1 MCWKCFKK
9 YTDAPVVNER
19 VQAAYD
25 LIVATSA
32 GAVAYGFDD
41 PGDWILCP
49 TKGSLPSVVMY
60 DFERTMNLS
69 YPKANDPHFSTLLHA
84 IIADMNVDD
93 CFFDIDDEED
103 SYRDLYDAAEQ
114 WERDIFDSLVTLSE
128 AERATAIAMEWGYI
142 ARDGTLRPDLT
153 DTTTAR
159 AEALAVSHK

>member
-1 MCWKCFKK
+1 MCWQCFKE

-41 PGDWILCP
+41 PGDWTLRP
-49 TKGSLPSVVMY
+49 TKGSSPVVMY
-60 DFERTMNLS
+60 DLRTMNL
-69 YPKANDPHFSTLLHA
+69 PCPEANDPHFSTLLHV
-84 IIADMNVDD
+84 IVADMNVDD

-103 SYRDLYDAAEQ
+103 SYRDRYDAAEQ
-114 WERDIFDSLVTLSE
+114 WERDIFDSLAALSE